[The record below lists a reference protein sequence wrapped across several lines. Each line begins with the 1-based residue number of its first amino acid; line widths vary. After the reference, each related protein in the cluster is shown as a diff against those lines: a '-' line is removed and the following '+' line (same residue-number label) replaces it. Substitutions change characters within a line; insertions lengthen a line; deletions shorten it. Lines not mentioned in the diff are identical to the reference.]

1 MLASFGVRLRDE
13 WLSHLG
19 IQPHQ

>member
-1 MLASFGVRLRDE
+1 MLASFGVRLRDV

-19 IQPHQ
+19 IQPNQ

>member
-1 MLASFGVRLRDE
+1 MSASFGVRLRDV